1 MSNQGE
7 PRANHHPGSKGAHLA
22 ERERRIVE
30 AVLDRRPVARDV
42 HQAWLDDRT
51 FGQRM
56 ADRIAAFGG
65 SWPFIGLFMLFLAGW
80 MILNSVLLA
89 RRGAFDPYPYIL
101 LNLILSTLA
110 ALQAPVIMM
119 SQNRQAER
127 DRLNAANDYQVNL
140 KAEVEIRA
148 LHDKLDALR
157 EADWAELVRLQ
168 QVQIRMLERLLA
180 SADPHGGKAADP
192 DE

>member
-1 MSNQGE
+1 MSNYPE
-7 PRANHHPGSKGAHLA
+7 AHAKHSLRDEWEKLGA
-22 ERERRIVE
+22 RERRVVE
-30 AVLDRRPVARDV
+30 AVLRRARTARDPN
-42 HQAWLDDRT
+42 QAFLDDRT

-80 MILNSVLLA
+80 MIINSVLLA
-89 RRGAFDPYPYIL
+89 RRGSFDPYPYIL

-119 SQNRQAER
+119 SQNRQTER
-127 DRLNAANDYQVNL
+127 DRLNAANDYEVNL
-140 KAEVEIRA
+140 KAELEIRA
-148 LHDKLDALR
+148 LHEKLDVLR

-180 SADPHGGKAADP
+180 DAESGGAQGT
-192 DE
+192 

>member
-1 MSNQGE
+1 MSNHAE
-7 PRANHHPGSKGAHLA
+7 PHVRGPLGREWDHLA
-22 ERERRIVE
+22 ARERRIVE
-30 AVLDRRPVARDV
+30 AVLHRGSVARDTN
-42 HQAWLDDRT
+42 QAFLDDRSL
-51 FGQRM
+51 GQRM

-65 SWPFIGLFMLFLAGW
+65 SWRFIGIFALFLAVW
-80 MILNSVLLA
+80 MALNSLLLV
-89 RRGAFDPYPYIL
+89 RREVWDPYPYIL

-127 DRLNAANDYQVNL
+127 DRLNAANDYEVNL

-168 QVQIRMLERLLA
+168 QVQIRMLEQLLA
-180 SADPHGGKAADP
+180 DAGRGGSRS
-192 DE
+192 